1 MVDMTEPRFRTD
13 LYRGTAGYYDRFR
26 PSYPDEL
33 IDDLAARAGADG
45 TGSLL
50 DLACGTGLVSFA
62 LRARF
67 ASIWAVDQ
75 EPDMIRVASEK
86 ARALGVTANAHTTN
100 TRTPNTGTGLFRF
113 VTCAAEDLSAP
124 EQAFDLV
131 TIGNALH
138 RLRRD
143 EVAVSVL
150 RWLKPGGFLA
160 LLWGGSPWDG
170 DAPWQEALRSVMQ
183 RWQHRPGADQ
193 RVPTEYAA
201 ARRERPDLVVLRE
214 AGFTF
219 VGRYEFGVRH
229 CWTTDDIAGFIAST
243 SVLSPAALG
252 NDAPEFDA
260 VLRREL
266 IGCQPDGEFRQ
277 DAAFA
282 FDLAR
287 RPA

>member
-1 MVDMTEPRFRTD
+1 MAELRFRTD
-13 LYRGTAGYYDRFR
+13 LYHGTAGYYDRFR
-26 PSYPDEL
+26 PGYPDEL

-67 ASIWAVDQ
+67 AAICAVDQ
-75 EPDMIRVASEK
+75 EPDMIRVATEK
-86 ARALGVTANAHTTN
+86 ASALGVIAN
-100 TRTPNTGTGLFRF
+100 TRTTTTHTTNTGTGLFRF
-113 VTCAAEDLSAP
+113 VTCAVEDLSAP

-131 TIGNALH
+131 TIGNAFH
-138 RLRRD
+138 RLRR
-143 EVAVSVL
+143 EAVAASVM
-150 RWLKPGGFLA
+150 RWLKRGGFLA

-183 RWQHRPGADQ
+183 RWQHCPGADQ
-193 RVPTEYAA
+193 RVPTGYDA
-201 ARRERPDLVVLRE
+201 ARRERPDLVILRE
-214 AGFTF
+214 AGFAF
-219 VGRYEFGVRH
+219 VGRYEFAVPHR
-229 CWTTDDIAGFIAST
+229 WTTDDIAGFVAST

-252 NDAPEFDA
+252 NDAPEFDT

-266 IGCQPDGEFRQ
+266 IGCQPDAEFRQ
-277 DAAFA
+277 DARFA